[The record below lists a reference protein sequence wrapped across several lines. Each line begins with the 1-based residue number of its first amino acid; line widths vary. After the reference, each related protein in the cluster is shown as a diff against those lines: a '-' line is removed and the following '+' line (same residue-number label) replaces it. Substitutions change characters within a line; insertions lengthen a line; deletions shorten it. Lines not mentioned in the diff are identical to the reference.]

1 MSASTIDLP
10 TIVVGGGLGGL
21 ATALALGQQ
30 GRKVRL
36 LEQSAEIAPIGYGVQ
51 IGPNV
56 LPVLDRL
63 GLADATR
70 AAAYLPEDL
79 LLFDAYGG
87 EQLFRI
93 PLRTE
98 AFHARYQA
106 PYIAIHRVDLHEIL
120 LKACRDLPNVD
131 LNQATTVTGF
141 SQTED
146 AVRVETSCGIVEGS
160 ALIAADGLRSRL
172 RTQLHP
178 QDTWRDTGYV
188 AHRTIVRSS
197 DAPDSMRAR
206 TGVTMHTGE
215 DFHVI
220 FYPLRGATE
229 INIVGVFKVPA
240 DAESDD
246 TASYRQRISRMIAR
260 AQPHVH
266 DVVSVLDLER
276 RWSISDRH
284 PVRGWSQGRVTLL
297 GDSAHATLQ
306 SLAQGAGMALE
317 DALAIEPP
325 HGRVSR
331 RSGAGLQAVRA
342 RTIRTNSPRG
352 ARISQPLAHLPL
364 RRRRRAG
371 ARPAVA
377 GAHARGLLPVPGL
390 AVESAAHARAR
401 NLKGLP

>member
-70 AAAYLPEDL
+70 EAAYLPEDL
-79 LLFDAYGG
+79 LLLDAYGG

-98 AFHARYQA
+98 AFQARYPA

-120 LKACRDLPNVD
+120 LKACRALPNVD

-146 AVRVETSCGIVEGS
+146 VVRVETSGGIVEGS

-240 DAESDD
+240 DADK
-246 TASYRQRISRMIAR
+246 
-260 AQPHVH
+260 
-266 DVVSVLDLER
+266 R
-276 RWSISDRH
+276 RHS
-284 PVRGWSQGRVTLL
+284 
-297 GDSAHATLQ
+297 
-306 SLAQGAGMALE
+306 
-317 DALAIEPP
+317 
-325 HGRVSR
+325 RVS
-331 RSGAGLQAVRA
+331 A
-342 RTIRTNSPRG
+342 
-352 ARISQPLAHLPL
+352 
-364 RRRRRAG
+364 
-371 ARPAVA
+371 
-377 GAHARGLLPVPGL
+377 
-390 AVESAAHARAR
+390 SASAE
-401 NLKGLP
+401 